1 MATVPSVPRGKVF
14 RTKRQMS
21 DEDARAFLKSQ
32 RVAHVGV
39 VDAEGWPYVIPLVF
53 VYEGADILY
62 LHNGAHE
69 QSHFW
74 NAVKANPRLC
84 LEVDEIGPVHPGKR
98 FACDSSLV
106 YSSVVAFGRVSILE
120 DRERKTWFFDRLLE
134 KYGSPDF
141 KFEPGYPALDRIV
154 LYEMQLEI
162 VTGKRSEGLYH

>member
-1 MATVPSVPRGKVF
+1 
-14 RTKRQMS
+14 MS
-21 DEDARAFLKSQ
+21 DEDTRTFLKSQ

-39 VDAEGWPYVIPLVF
+39 VDAEGWPYVIPLVY
-53 VYEGADILY
+53 VYEGAGVLY

-106 YSSVVAFGRVSILE
+106 YTSVVAFGSVKIID

-134 KYGSPDF
+134 KYGSPEF
-141 KFEPGYPALDRIV
+141 SFEPGYPALDRIV